1 MKRGKSL
8 VDEHWGERFP
18 NNPKK
23 TGERVNYKKGDTFD
37 IITDYDISDN
47 TTSYYT
53 ILLDEQKKYTII
65 RKNECEILLDEPS
78 NILTTC
84 L

>member
-18 NNPKK
+18 DEPKK
-23 TGERVNYKKGDTFD
+23 VENRIFYKKGDTFD
-37 IITDYDISDN
+37 IIADYDIADN

-53 ILLDEQKKYTII
+53 ILLDKHKKYTII
-65 RKNECEILLDEPS
+65 RKIECEILQNEPS